1 MGKPS
6 DLFRSDRYRSQARL
20 HSDQRITK
28 PITGDS
34 TGGAILPLYQ
44 APDTLTKAGGLDH
57 QDAGRGPPSGPT
69 AHEQGYGG
77 NECGGGD
84 NAAEDVGARAGGSA
98 PEESATEKP
107 GGGVPKSATPP
118 ASGPDTEAPRDGDTA
133 IKSTP
138 GQGAEKP
145 PIAKRMLAGSKRFLQ
160 HTKKAIFRSWINL
173 LLVFVPI
180 GIIAEALNLNAS
192 LVFAMNAIAIVPLA
206 GLLSFATECVAARM
220 GDTLGALLN
229 VSFGNAV
236 ELIIF
241 IIALVKN
248 EIAIVQASLLGSI
261 LANLL
266 LILGM
271 AFLFGGLRYR
281 EQIYNST
288 VTQMSACLLSLS
300 VMSLLLPTA
309 FHASFS
315 ATSAAAADRAVLKIS
330 RGTSVILLVIYV
342 LYLLFQLKSHAYM
355 YESTP
360 QAIIDEES
368 HPGVLADMLNSSS
381 SSSDASSTDST
392 DTDTSGSAI
401 TTGQKLRKKM
411 FRRRRRRQSSAS
423 ISSTTASSV
432 IPSVVSSPP
441 LERAGSYLDSQPAA
455 AQSTRG
461 ESALG
466 VIASGDEA
474 DADVDQPR
482 IRDFV
487 NSSEKVR
494 NDDDAKFIERKKHKR
509 KHFRKHRGKRHHHD
523 EEKEALEREETETP
537 KTGKAGATPRSQ
549 PRVGFADDP
558 DRIDNQPEPQPTAPE
573 QPPGRLTFNMR
584 GLSSKVV
591 YPALPSYLSNTVF
604 TTPPPRPDT
613 AKQTVQPAL
622 SRARSEAYG
631 LRRTNSLPDRL
642 NRQLSAPRGGGPS
655 ASSTTATTAPI
666 TPLQHRASS
675 GLATSPNPAIA
686 GKHDGQEEALMS
698 RTAAI
703 VLLLLNTSLVAV
715 CAEFMVS
722 AIPVLIADSPVVSE
736 AFIGLIILPIVGNAA
751 EHVTAV
757 TVAAKNKMDLAIGV
771 AVGSSIQIALFVTPI
786 IVLLGWALGR
796 DMSLYFNLFETVS
809 LFVTAFVVNFL
820 VLDGRSNYLE
830 GSLLIA
836 TYIII
841 ALGAFFYPS
850 SDNQS
855 LVGGAGSSRRMV

>member
-6 DLFRSDRYRSQARL
+6 DLFRPDRYRSQARL
-20 HSDQRITK
+20 HAEQRTK
-28 PITGDS
+28 PNPGDS

-69 AHEQGYGG
+69 ASGQGHGG
-77 NECGGGD
+77 DGSGGGGD
-84 NAAEDVGARAGGSA
+84 AAADGEVRAGRSTPAGSA
-98 PEESATEKP
+98 TDNS
-107 GGGVPKSATPP
+107 GGGLRKSAVPP
-118 ASGPDTEAPRDGDTA
+118 ASRPDTEAPRDGDPA
-133 IKSTP
+133 VKSTP
-138 GQGAEKP
+138 SHGAQKL
-145 PIAKRMLAGSKRFLQ
+145 PITKRMLNGSKRFAK

-180 GIIAEALNLNAS
+180 GIIAEALNLNPS

-315 ATSAAAADRAVLKIS
+315 DTSAAAADRAVLKVS

-368 HPGVLADMLNSSS
+368 HPGLLADMMNSSS

-392 DTDTSGSAI
+392 DTDTSGSVI

-455 AQSTRG
+455 VQSTRG

-487 NSSEKVR
+487 NTSEKTR
-494 NDDDAKFIERKKHKR
+494 NDDDAKFIERKKLKR
-509 KHFRKHRGKRHHHD
+509 KYLKKHRGKRHHHD

-537 KTGKAGATPRSQ
+537 KTGKHAAVPRSQ

-558 DRIDNQPEPQPTAPE
+558 DRIDNQPERQQTVPE

-613 AKQTVQPAL
+613 AKQPVQPAL

-655 ASSTTATTAPI
+655 SSTTTTTAPI

-675 GLATSPNPAIA
+675 GLSTAPNPAIA

-703 VLLLLNTSLVAV
+703 VLLLLTTSLVAV
-715 CAEFMVS
+715 CAKFMVS

-855 LVGGAGSSRRMV
+855 LVGGAGSARMMMG

>member
-1 MGKPS
+1 
-6 DLFRSDRYRSQARL
+6 
-20 HSDQRITK
+20 
-28 PITGDS
+28 
-34 TGGAILPLYQ
+34 
-44 APDTLTKAGGLDH
+44 
-57 QDAGRGPPSGPT
+57 
-69 AHEQGYGG
+69 
-77 NECGGGD
+77 
-84 NAAEDVGARAGGSA
+84 
-98 PEESATEKP
+98 
-107 GGGVPKSATPP
+107 
-118 ASGPDTEAPRDGDTA
+118 
-133 IKSTP
+133 
-138 GQGAEKP
+138 
-145 PIAKRMLAGSKRFLQ
+145 
-160 HTKKAIFRSWINL
+160 
-173 LLVFVPI
+173 
-180 GIIAEALNLNAS
+180 
-192 LVFAMNAIAIVPLA
+192 MNAVAIVPLA

-248 EIAIVQASLLGSI
+248 EIQIVQASLLGSI

-315 ATSAAAADRAVLKIS
+315 AASAAAADKAVLKVS

-342 LYLLFQLKSHAYM
+342 LYLMFQLKSHAYM

-368 HPGVLADMLNSSS
+368 HPGLLADMMNSSS
-381 SSSDASSTDST
+381 SSSDTSSTDST
-392 DTDTSGSAI
+392 DTDTSGSVI
-401 TTGQKLRKKM
+401 TTGKKFRKKM

-432 IPSVVSSPP
+432 VPSAISSPS
-441 LERAGSYLDSQPAA
+441 LERAGSYLDTQPATVP
-455 AQSTRG
+455 STRR

-474 DADVDQPR
+474 DADDDRPR
-482 IRDFV
+482 VRDFV
-487 NSSEKVR
+487 QSSEKAR
-494 NDDDAKFIERKKHKR
+494 NDEDAKSIERKKSKR
-509 KHFRKHRGKRHHHD
+509 KHHRKHFKKHRHLD
-523 EEKEALEREETETP
+523 EEKEALEREETETHTSGKEAAVP
-537 KTGKAGATPRSQ
+537 KSE

-558 DRIDNQPEPQPTAPE
+558 EWIDSHNEAQDTVPG
-573 QPPGRLTFNMR
+573 QPPGKLAFNMR
-584 GLSSKVV
+584 GFSSKVAR
-591 YPALPSYLSNTVF
+591 PALPSYLSNTVF
-604 TTPPPRPDT
+604 TTPAPRPET
-613 AKQTVQPAL
+613 AKHPVQPAL
-622 SRARSEAYG
+622 SRARSQAYG

-642 NRQLSAPRGGGPS
+642 NQSTSGPQTTTTTRTDPIAPFQHQTSGLFTAPDS
-655 ASSTTATTAPI
+655 PDASSPA
-666 TPLQHRASS
+666 
-675 GLATSPNPAIA
+675 NPSE
-686 GKHDGQEEALMS
+686 DEAVMS

-703 VLLLLNTSLVAV
+703 VLLLLSTCLVAV
-715 CAEFMVS
+715 CAEFMVA
-722 AIPVLIADSPVVSE
+722 AIPAMIDNSPVSE

-786 IVLLGWALGR
+786 IVLLGWILGR
-796 DMSLYFNLFETVS
+796 EMSLYFNLFETIS

-836 TYIII
+836 AYIII

-855 LVGGAGSSRRMV
+855 LVGGAGSSRMM

>member
-44 APDTLTKAGGLDH
+44 APDTLTKAGRLDH

-69 AHEQGYGG
+69 ASGQGHGG
-77 NECGGGD
+77 DESGGGD
-84 NAAEDVGARAGGSA
+84 AAEDGGVRAGRSSPQGSA
-98 PEESATEKP
+98 AENP
-107 GGGVPKSATPP
+107 GGGVPKSTTPP
-118 ASGPDTEAPRDGDTA
+118 ALRADTEAPRYGDTA

-160 HTKKAIFRSWINL
+160 HTKKAIFRGWINL

-474 DADVDQPR
+474 DAGIDQPR

-487 NSSEKVR
+487 NTSEKVR
-494 NDDDAKFIERKKHKR
+494 NDDDVKFVERKKHKR
-509 KHFRKHRGKRHHHD
+509 KHFRKQRGTRHHHD
-523 EEKEALEREETETP
+523 EEKDALEREETETP
-537 KTGKAGATPRSQ
+537 KTGKAGAPPRSQ

-558 DRIDNQPEPQPTAPE
+558 DRTDNQPEPQPTAPE

-613 AKQTVQPAL
+613 AKQPVQPAL

-655 ASSTTATTAPI
+655 SSSTTATTAPI

-675 GLATSPNPAIA
+675 RLATSPIPAIA
-686 GKHDGQEEALMS
+686 GKHDGHEAEALMS

-703 VLLLLNTSLVAV
+703 VLLLLTTSLVAV

-809 LFVTAFVVNFL
+809 LFVT
-820 VLDGRSNYLE
+820 
-830 GSLLIA
+830 
-836 TYIII
+836 
-841 ALGAFFYPS
+841 
-850 SDNQS
+850 
-855 LVGGAGSSRRMV
+855 

>member
-44 APDTLTKAGGLDH
+44 APDTLTKAGRLDH

-69 AHEQGYGG
+69 ASGQGHGG
-77 NECGGGD
+77 DESGGGD
-84 NAAEDVGARAGGSA
+84 AAEDGGVRAGRSSPQGSA
-98 PEESATEKP
+98 AENP
-107 GGGVPKSATPP
+107 GGGVPKSTTPP
-118 ASGPDTEAPRDGDTA
+118 ALRADTEAPRYGDTA

-160 HTKKAIFRSWINL
+160 HTKKAIFRGWINL

-474 DADVDQPR
+474 DAGIDQPR

-487 NSSEKVR
+487 NTSEKVR
-494 NDDDAKFIERKKHKR
+494 NDDDVKFVERKKHKR
-509 KHFRKHRGKRHHHD
+509 KHFRKQRGTRHHHD
-523 EEKEALEREETETP
+523 EEKDALEREETETP
-537 KTGKAGATPRSQ
+537 KTGKAGAPPRSQ

-558 DRIDNQPEPQPTAPE
+558 DRTDNQPEPQPTAPE

-613 AKQTVQPAL
+613 AKQPVQPAL

-655 ASSTTATTAPI
+655 SSSTTATTAPI

-675 GLATSPNPAIA
+675 RLATSPIPAIA
-686 GKHDGQEEALMS
+686 GKHDGHEAEALMS

-703 VLLLLNTSLVAV
+703 VLLLLTTSLVAV

-809 LFVTAFVVNFL
+809 LFVTVSLAPPL
-820 VLDGRSNYLE
+820 PPLC
-830 GSLLIA
+830 LLIG
-836 TYIII
+836 YSG
-841 ALGAFFYPS
+841 LPGLPVS
-850 SDNQS
+850 V
-855 LVGGAGSSRRMV
+855 LRR

>member
-20 HSDQRITK
+20 HSDQRTK
-28 PITGDS
+28 STLGDS

-57 QDAGRGPPSGPT
+57 QDAARGPPSGPT
-69 AHEQGYGG
+69 ASGQGHGG
-77 NECGGGD
+77 DGSGGGD
-84 NAAEDVGARAGGSA
+84 AAEDGGVRAGRSSPQGSA
-98 PEESATEKP
+98 AENP
-107 GGGVPKSATPP
+107 GGGVPKSTTPP
-118 ASGPDTEAPRDGDTA
+118 ASRADTEAPRDGNSA
-133 IKSTP
+133 VKSTP

-145 PIAKRMLAGSKRFLQ
+145 PITKRMLAGSKRFLQ

-173 LLVFVPI
+173 LLVFIPI

-300 VMSLLLPTA
+300 VMSLLLP
-309 FHASFS
+309 
-315 ATSAAAADRAVLKIS
+315 VS
-330 RGTSVILLVIYV
+330 RTSVILLVIYV

-494 NDDDAKFIERKKHKR
+494 NDDDAQFIERKKHKR

-523 EEKEALEREETETP
+523 EEKDALEREENETP
-537 KTGKAGATPRSQ
+537 KTGKAGAPPRSQ

-703 VLLLLNTSLVAV
+703 VLLLLTTSLVAV

-809 LFVTAFVVNFL
+809 LFVTVSLAPPL
-820 VLDGRSNYLE
+820 PPLR
-830 GSLLIA
+830 LLIG
-836 TYIII
+836 Y
-841 ALGAFFYPS
+841 S
-850 SDNQS
+850 S
-855 LVGGAGSSRRMV
+855 LPGLPV

>member
-34 TGGAILPLYQ
+34 TGGPILPLYQ
-44 APDTLTKAGGLDH
+44 APDTLTKAGGLDD

-69 AHEQGYGG
+69 ARKQGHGG
-77 NECGGGD
+77 DGSGGGGD
-84 NAAEDVGARAGGSA
+84 AAEDGGVRAGGSLL
-98 PEESATEKP
+98 EGSATEKP

-118 ASGPDTEAPRDGDTA
+118 ASRPDTEAPRDGDSA
-133 IKSTP
+133 VKSTP
-138 GQGAEKP
+138 SHGAEKP
-145 PIAKRMLAGSKRFLQ
+145 PITKRMLAGSKRFLQ

-180 GIIAEALNLNAS
+180 GIIAEALNLNPS

-241 IIALVKN
+241 IIALVKD

-315 ATSAAAADRAVLKIS
+315 DTSAAAADRAVLKVS

-368 HPGVLADMLNSSS
+368 HPGLLADMMNSSS

-392 DTDTSGSAI
+392 DTDTSGSVI

-455 AQSTRG
+455 VQSTRG

-487 NSSEKVR
+487 NTSETSR
-494 NDDDAKFIERKKHKR
+494 NDDDAKFIERKKLKR
-509 KHFRKHRGKRHHHD
+509 KYLKKPRGKRHHHD
-523 EEKEALEREETETP
+523 EEKEAPEREETETP
-537 KTGKAGATPRSQ
+537 KTGKHAAVPRSQ

-558 DRIDNQPEPQPTAPE
+558 DRMDNQPEPQPTVPE

-604 TTPPPRPDT
+604 TTPAPRPDT
-613 AKQTVQPAL
+613 AKQPVQPAL

-642 NRQLSAPRGGGPS
+642 NRQTSGPS
-655 ASSTTATTAPI
+655 
-666 TPLQHRASS
+666 TPNHTRSDPVPPFQHRTTS
-675 GLATSPNPAIA
+675 GLATSPANPAA
-686 GKHDGQEEALMS
+686 TKNDDEEEEALMS
-698 RTAAI
+698 RTAAL
-703 VLLLLNTSLVAV
+703 VLLLLTTSLVAV

-722 AIPVLIADSPVVSE
+722 AIPSLIADSPVVSE

>member
-44 APDTLTKAGGLDH
+44 APDTLTKAGRLDH

-69 AHEQGYGG
+69 ASGQGHGG
-77 NECGGGD
+77 DESGGGD
-84 NAAEDVGARAGGSA
+84 AAEDGGVRAGRSSPQGSA
-98 PEESATEKP
+98 AENP
-107 GGGVPKSATPP
+107 GGGVPKSTTPP
-118 ASGPDTEAPRDGDTA
+118 ALRADTEAPRYGDTA

-160 HTKKAIFRSWINL
+160 HTKKAIFRGWINL

-474 DADVDQPR
+474 DAGIDQPR

-487 NSSEKVR
+487 NTSEKVR
-494 NDDDAKFIERKKHKR
+494 NDDDVKFVERKKHKR
-509 KHFRKHRGKRHHHD
+509 KHFRKQRGTRHHHD
-523 EEKEALEREETETP
+523 EEKDALEREETETP
-537 KTGKAGATPRSQ
+537 KTGKAGAPPRSQ

-558 DRIDNQPEPQPTAPE
+558 DRTDNQPEPQPTAPE

-613 AKQTVQPAL
+613 AKQPVQPAL

-655 ASSTTATTAPI
+655 SSSTTATTAPI

-675 GLATSPNPAIA
+675 RLATSPIPAIA
-686 GKHDGQEEALMS
+686 GKHDGHEAEALMS

-703 VLLLLNTSLVAV
+703 VLLLLTTSLVAV

-809 LFVTAFVVNFL
+809 LFVTVSLAPPL
-820 VLDGRSNYLE
+820 PPLR
-830 GSLLIA
+830 LLIG
-836 TYIII
+836 YSG
-841 ALGAFFYPS
+841 LPGLPVS
-850 SDNQS
+850 V
-855 LVGGAGSSRRMV
+855 LRR